1 MGNKSLKS
9 ITMKYFFPLFVIS
22 FFVLTF
28 ISVSRQHPKIENG
41 DILKKCVIDTMYVT
55 ESPSTIEYGKRYNYK
70 TSCDEVILTKRNNI
84 YEIGDTLT
92 FIYKKR

>member
-1 MGNKSLKS
+1 
-9 ITMKYFFPLFVIS
+9 MKYIIPTLFILILGL
-22 FFVLTF
+22 VL
-28 ISVSRQHPKIENG
+28 IASILEKKSSNKIGEG
-41 DILKKCVIDTMYVT
+41 DAVKKCVIDTMYVT

>member
-1 MGNKSLKS
+1 
-9 ITMKYFFPLFVIS
+9 MKYIIPTLFILILGL
-22 FFVLTF
+22 VL
-28 ISVSRQHPKIENG
+28 IASILEKKSSNKIGEG
-41 DILKKCVIDTMYVT
+41 DVVKQCVIDTMFVT